1 MDKWNRCVSSF
12 DNLEKKVDV
21 IPTVS
26 ELKEKNE
33 RQMKTEDEN
42 ESVERSVPV
51 SSLIITELD

>member
-12 DNLEKKVDV
+12 NNLEKKVDL

-26 ELKEKNE
+26 ELKEKHK
-33 RQMKTEDEN
+33 RQMQTEEEN